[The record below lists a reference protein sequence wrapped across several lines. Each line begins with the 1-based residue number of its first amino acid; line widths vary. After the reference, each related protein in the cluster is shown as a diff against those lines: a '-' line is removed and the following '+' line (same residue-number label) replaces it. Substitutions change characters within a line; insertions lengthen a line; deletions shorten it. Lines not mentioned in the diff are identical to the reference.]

1 MSNRITPA
9 TQTIFT
15 VCRAAWV
22 GLAFAAAG
30 DCILRATESM
40 SNLMEA
46 FDFNRWQWL
55 ITIAI
60 TGTVEFIWAI
70 QAFQDGVRK
79 SLRMTVPKFQAA

>member
-1 MSNRITPA
+1 MSNHITAA
-9 TQTIFT
+9 TQTLFT

-30 DCILRATESM
+30 DCALRATASM
-40 SNLMEA
+40 TNLMEA

-60 TGTVEFIWAI
+60 AGAVELVWAI
-70 QAFQDGVRK
+70 QAFQDGLRK
-79 SLRMTVPKFQAA
+79 TLRMTVLKVESA